1 VKRFVHPSRE
11 VLAEVLLAAGPD
23 EPTLCAGWR
32 TRHLA
37 AHLVLREHS
46 PLAVGILAKPL
57 ATRFERAVAELA
69 TESAGTAPYA
79 ALVERFR
86 AGPPHFSP
94 MALPA
99 VDNAANLVEFFV
111 HTEDVRRA
119 GERWAPRVLDND
131 YSEALWH
138 SLVRGSRMLYRR
150 SPVGIILV
158 RPDGVRHVA
167 KRAASAVAVTG
178 DPSELLMH
186 AFGRRGHALVTFEG
200 TPAAV
205 ARLAA
210 GGPGAGRQDADGQA
224 GDVQGR
230 DVQGTDGQK
239 DVQASTA
246 GPRHRK
252 G

>member
-1 VKRFVHPSRE
+1 MKRFVHPSRE

-46 PLAVGILAKPL
+46 PLAVGIVAKPL
-57 ATRFERAVAELA
+57 AARFERAVRELA
-69 TESAGTAPYA
+69 AESAGPAPYA
-79 ALVERFR
+79 ALVERFS

-94 MALPA
+94 LALPR

-119 GERWAPRVLDND
+119 GERWAPRVLDDD

-138 SLVRGSRMLYRR
+138 SLVRGSRLLYRR

-178 DPSELLMH
+178 EPSELLMH

-200 TPAAV
+200 TAGAI
-205 ARLAA
+205 ARLAGEA
-210 GGPGAGRQDADGQA
+210 QMPGGQA
-224 GDVQGR
+224 SGARASGAQG
-230 DVQGTDGQK
+230 
-239 DVQASTA
+239 STA

-252 G
+252 D

>member
-1 VKRFVHPSRE
+1 MRFVHPSRE

-23 EPTLCAGWR
+23 EPTLCAGWQ

-46 PLAVGILAKPL
+46 PLAAGIVAKPL
-57 ATRFERAVAELA
+57 AARLERAIGALAAQSAEPA
-69 TESAGTAPYA
+69 SYA

-86 AGPPHFSP
+86 SGPPRFSP
-94 MALPA
+94 LAIPG

-119 GERWAPRVLDND
+119 GDRWAPRVLDDD
-131 YSEALWH
+131 YSEALWR
-138 SLVRGSRMLYRR
+138 SLVRSSHMLYRR

-167 KRAASAVAVTG
+167 KRAASSVAVTG
-178 DPSELLMH
+178 DPAELLMH

-200 TPAAV
+200 TPDAV
-205 ARLAA
+205 SLLA
-210 GGPGAGRQDADGQA
+210 GTRVSGP
-224 GDVQGR
+224 
-230 DVQGTDGQK
+230 
-239 DVQASTA
+239 
-246 GPRHRK
+246 
-252 G
+252 

>member
-46 PLAVGILAKPL
+46 PLAAGIVAKPL
-57 ATRFERAVAELA
+57 AARFERAVGELA
-69 TESAGTAPYA
+69 AESAETAPYA

-86 AGPPHFSP
+86 SGPPRFSP
-94 MALPA
+94 LALPG

-119 GERWAPRVLDND
+119 GERWAPRVLDDD

-138 SLVRGSRMLYRR
+138 SLVRGSRLLYRR

-178 DPSELLMH
+178 EPSELLMH

-200 TPAAV
+200 TAGAV
-205 ARLAA
+205 ARLAGGGQPA
-210 GGPGAGRQDADGQA
+210 G
-224 GDVQGR
+224 QG
-230 DVQGTDGQK
+230 
-239 DVQASTA
+239 SPA